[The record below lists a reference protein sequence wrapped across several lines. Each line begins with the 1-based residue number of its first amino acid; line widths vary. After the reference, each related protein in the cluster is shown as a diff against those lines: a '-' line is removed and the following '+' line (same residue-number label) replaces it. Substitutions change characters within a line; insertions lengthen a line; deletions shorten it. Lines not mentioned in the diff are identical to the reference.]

1 MGRRRNGFTLVE
13 ALLAVVIFA
22 LMAGVLASLYASGL
36 QNIAARDDGV
46 ALDSALRSQMEILLS
61 EKYSQ
66 VTSGSSTI
74 SINGTDFNMIWT
86 VAGIDLDGDTNS
98 ETDAKQI
105 TVSVANR
112 SLDTLYVDHAGKLGT
127 L

>member
-36 QNIAARDDGV
+36 QNLAARHDGV
-46 ALDSALRSQMEILLS
+46 ALDSALRSQMEVLLS

-66 VTSGSSTI
+66 VSSGSSTI
-74 SINGTDFNMIWT
+74 SVNGTDFNMTWT
-86 VAGIDLDGDTNS
+86 VAAIDLDGDTNS

-105 TVSVANR
+105 TVSVGNK
-112 SLDTLYVDHAGKLGT
+112 SLVTLFVDHAGKLGT